1 MKKIITFLL
10 TTLGLT
16 TACGQQ
22 NFENA
27 DVKAFAEL
35 TEDPAAV
42 VLDVR
47 TPEEFAEGHL
57 EGAINI
63 DQKQRL
69 PCIAAAAAVQPV
81 LPVNWPTRATSA

>member
-35 TEDPAAV
+35 AEDPAAA
-42 VLDVR
+42 VLDVSDIS
-47 TPEEFAEGHL
+47 T
-57 EGAINI
+57 
-63 DQKQRL
+63 
-69 PCIAAAAAVQPV
+69 
-81 LPVNWPTRATSA
+81 T